1 MQNIAMQNLL
11 TRRSIRN
18 YKTNPVPADV
28 LNRILEAGTYA
39 PNGMGKQS
47 AIILAITDKK
57 VRDELSRI
65 NAEICGKPDS
75 DPFYGAPVVLVVLA
89 DRAVASYVEDGALVM
104 GNLLN
109 AAHAEGLGSCWIHR
123 ARQEFETEYGK
134 ALLKQ
139 LGIEGDYVGIGHCIL
154 GYIAGDY
161 PATHPRKDKFVYR
174 V

>member
-18 YKTNPVPADV
+18 YKNDPVPTDV
-28 LNRILEAGTYA
+28 LDRILEAGTYA
-39 PNGMGKQS
+39 PNGMSKQS

-57 VRDELSRI
+57 VRDELSRL

-75 DPFYGAPVVLVVLA
+75 DPFYGAPTILVVLA
-89 DRAVASYVEDGALVM
+89 DRTVPSYIEDGALVM

-134 ALLKQ
+134 ALLKH

-154 GYIAGDY
+154 GYIDGDY
-161 PATHPRKDKFVYR
+161 PTPHPRKDKFIYR
-174 V
+174 I

>member
-1 MQNIAMQNLL
+1 
-11 TRRSIRN
+11 
-18 YKTNPVPADV
+18 
-28 LNRILEAGTYA
+28 
-39 PNGMGKQS
+39 
-47 AIILAITDKK
+47 
-57 VRDELSRI
+57 
-65 NAEICGKPDS
+65 
-75 DPFYGAPVVLVVLA
+75 
-89 DRAVASYVEDGALVM
+89 M

-139 LGIEGDYVGIGHCIL
+139 LGIKGDYVGIGHCIL

-161 PATHPRKDKFVYR
+161 PATPPRKDKFVYR

>member
-18 YKTNPVPADV
+18 YKTDPIPIDV
-28 LNRILEAGTYA
+28 LDRILEAGTYA
-39 PNGMGKQS
+39 PNGMSKQS

-89 DRAVASYVEDGALVM
+89 DLAVASYVEDGALVI

-139 LGIEGDYVGIGHCIL
+139 LGIKGNYVGIGHCIL

-161 PATHPRKDKFVYR
+161 PAAHPRKDKFVYR